1 MLARVK
7 QLMQQ
12 NNLIKIIFLVVCFS
26 FLSAYPIYKNYMN
39 GEAIATYN
47 LYKRIIE
54 KDSKFYNPWQYR
66 ILCPL
71 IIEGIKKTYDHTID
85 KLIPLQKVIHF
96 HFQSTSGFTPETQQ
110 FLQQLN
116 NPDIVKY
123 IFIFIAFR
131 FIEDFLILFLS
142 FYLLSYFVK
151 NHWLVFLGLIMI
163 SWSMGNG
170 VIASDLTF
178 NTYMDNILYL
188 LTGCIILYKKNP
200 WWILPVTIIGALNR
214 ETSLLIPFLFFVSI
228 KDFTSPLF
236 SKKNFKKIFHQ
247 PSKTWLITLL
257 SFISFIII
265 FIGLRIYFGYRPQGE
280 WKVPAGIPM
289 LKLNI
294 FSIVAVKGYFEMF
307 GAFSV
312 LPLICLYKFR
322 RCSMILQVWFIAIVP
337 IWFLVHFYSV
347 PAYESRLFFVPTF
360 LIFIPMVLEI
370 IHKNGSWEN
379 RSINKSKAPTTQYI
393 SE

>member
-1 MLARVK
+1 MLILVK
-7 QLMQQ
+7 QIMRRNTLV
-12 NNLIKIIFLVVCFS
+12 KTIFLAICFF

-39 GEAIATYN
+39 GEAIATYDLN
-47 LYKRIIE
+47 KRIIE

-71 IIEGIKKTYDHTID
+71 MIEGIKRAYDHTID
-85 KLIPLQKVIHF
+85 KIFPIQKIIHF
-96 HFQSTSGFTPETQQ
+96 NFHSTSGFTPETQK

-123 IFIFIAFR
+123 ILIFLIFR
-131 FIEDFLILFLS
+131 FVEDFLLLSLS
-142 FYLLSYFVK
+142 FYLLSYFIK
-151 NHWLVFLGLIMI
+151 NRWLVFIGLILI

-178 NTYMDNILYL
+178 NTYLDNILYL
-188 LTGCIILYKKNP
+188 LAGCVILYKKDP
-200 WWILPVTIIGALNR
+200 WFILPITIIGALNR
-214 ETSLLIPFLFFVSI
+214 ETSLLIPFLYYVSNI
-228 KDFTSPLF
+228 NFSLPLF
-236 SKKNFKKIFHQ
+236 THENLKKIIR
-247 PSKTWLITLL
+247 PSQKTFLISLL
-257 SFISFIII
+257 SLISFVIL

-289 LKLNI
+289 LRLNL
-294 FSIVAVKGYFEMF
+294 FSFVAIKGYFEMF

-312 LPLICLYKFR
+312 LPLICLYKFK
-322 RCSMILQVWFIAIVP
+322 RCSLILQVWFIAIVP
-337 IWFLVHFYSV
+337 IWFFVHFYSV

-370 IHKNGSWEN
+370 IHKNGN
-379 RSINKSKAPTTQYI
+379 RGNISINKSTGPTAQYI